1 MTFFQIRRFKSCIAI
16 AMLLGISACSPKS
29 QLSAASID
37 LTGQGYGED
46 FRLSGTDG
54 NVHTMV
60 DFRGKVVMLFFGFTQ
75 CPDVCPTAL
84 VRAAEVRQK
93 LQEDADKL
101 QVIFVTL
108 DPERDTPAILKSYTS
123 AFSPSFLGLATDL
136 ENTKKTAAS
145 FKVFYQKV
153 PTGSSYTMD
162 HSAIT
167 YLLDPSGKMRVGIR
181 PAVSADDIVKD
192 VRYLLNKTS

>member
-1 MTFFQIRRFKSCIAI
+1 MTFFQIRRFTSCIVLVV
-16 AMLLGISACSPKS
+16 LLGINACSPKPQFS
-29 QLSAASID
+29 SGSID
-37 LTGQGYGED
+37 LTGIGYGED
-46 FRLSGTDG
+46 FRLNGTDG
-54 NVHTMV
+54 NVHTMA

-84 VRAAEVRQK
+84 VRAEEVRQK
-93 LQEDADKL
+93 LKEDADRL

-123 AFSPSFLGLATDL
+123 AFSPGFLGMATDL
-136 ENTKKTAAS
+136 ENTRRTAAS

-153 PTGSSYTMD
+153 PTASSYTMD

-192 VRYLLNKTS
+192 VRFLLNKTS